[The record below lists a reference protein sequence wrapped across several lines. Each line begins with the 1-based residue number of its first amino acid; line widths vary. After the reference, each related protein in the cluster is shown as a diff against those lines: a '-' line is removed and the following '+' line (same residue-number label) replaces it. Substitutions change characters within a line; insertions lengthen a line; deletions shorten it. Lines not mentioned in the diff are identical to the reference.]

1 LARPKAL
8 HSRVREPY
16 FSSFLSGF
24 VIFSL
29 DNQVAVVTGACGK
42 LGPVWVEALLEA
54 GARVAALDLVS
65 VQPSDSFTRL
75 AACAGDRVKRFVC
88 DITHR
93 GSIEAAAQS
102 VRADLGEPAVLVN
115 NAGVDQPPDSGGN
128 RSAIES
134 FPLEQ
139 FRRMVEVNLL
149 GTFQMTQVFGGRMA
163 EQGRGS
169 IINIGSLY
177 ASVSPDQRFYD
188 HLAGELPFLKSPA
201 YGASKA
207 AVVNMTKYFSTVW
220 GPRGVRVNT
229 LSPGGV
235 LGAQDEQFK
244 AKYGARVPL
253 GRMATFEDLKG
264 PLVFLASN
272 ASSYVTGHELRVDG
286 GFTAW

>member
-1 LARPKAL
+1 
-8 HSRVREPY
+8 V
-16 FSSFLSGF
+16 SFT
-24 VIFSL
+24 L
-29 DNQVAVVTGACGK
+29 DNQIAVVTGACGK
-42 LGPVWVEALLEA
+42 LGPVWVEALLDA
-54 GARVAALDLVS
+54 GARVAALDLLS
-65 VQPSDSFTRL
+65 VRPSDAFR
-75 AACAGDRVKRFVC
+75 AVEGRAGNRVKQFAC
-88 DITHR
+88 DITDR
-93 GSIEAAAQS
+93 QSIEEAARRVQAE
-102 VRADLGEPAVLVN
+102 LGEPVVLVN

-128 RSAIES
+128 RSAIENL
-134 FPLEQ
+134 PLEQ

-188 HLAGELPFLKSPA
+188 HLAGEAPFLKSPA

-207 AVVNMTKYFSTVW
+207 GVVNMTKYFSTLW

-235 LGAQDEQFK
+235 LGGQDDQFK
-244 AKYGARVPL
+244 KKYGSRVPL